1 VGVPSAF
8 RPRYPQKV
16 PNPSKS
22 KSTHKQQANQL
33 IAISNTMAEILRS
46 GSGDLT
52 TPFYSHQSS
61 TSFAAL
67 SSKLDSITT
76 EGWLEL
82 FLNAAEKRTFS
93 RWQEE
98 INDKSL
104 THRATKNSFDR
115 IASLFPDNV
124 APNLITA
131 AGL

>member
-1 VGVPSAF
+1 VYDTSTGWIHFFAKNAHYLILYF
-8 RPRYPQKV
+8 FGRPP
-16 PNPSKS
+16 
-22 KSTHKQQANQL
+22 TL
-33 IAISNTMAEILRS
+33 TAIDNIMVEILRS

-52 TPFYSHQSS
+52 TPLSS
-61 TSFAAL
+61 NHSSGSFATL

-104 THRATKNSFDR
+104 THRATKNTFDR
-115 IASLFPDNV
+115 IAGLIPDNV
-124 APNLITA
+124 APNVITA

>member
-1 VGVPSAF
+1 MDPFFCKKCPLNTSLAAPLTSAIDNIM
-8 RPRYPQKV
+8 V
-16 PNPSKS
+16 
-22 KSTHKQQANQL
+22 
-33 IAISNTMAEILRS
+33 EILRS

-52 TPFYSHQSS
+52 TPLSS
-61 TSFAAL
+61 NHSSGSFATL

-104 THRATKNSFDR
+104 THRATKNTFDR
-115 IASLFPDNV
+115 IAGLIPDNV
-124 APNLITA
+124 APNVITA

>member
-1 VGVPSAF
+1 MLLFLLVAECMHYANSSL
-8 RPRYPQKV
+8 RPPHIVLLSNRV
-16 PNPSKS
+16 TGN
-22 KSTHKQQANQL
+22 NIMGE
-33 IAISNTMAEILRS
+33 IARN

-52 TPFYSHQSS
+52 TPLSSLQSS
-61 TSFAAL
+61 GSFAAL

-104 THRATKNSFDR
+104 THRATKNTFDR
-115 IASLFPDNV
+115 IAGLIPDNV
-124 APNLITA
+124 APNVITA

>member
-1 VGVPSAF
+1 MGE
-8 RPRYPQKV
+8 
-16 PNPSKS
+16 
-22 KSTHKQQANQL
+22 
-33 IAISNTMAEILRS
+33 IARN

-52 TPFYSHQSS
+52 TPLSS
-61 TSFAAL
+61 IKSSSSFGAL
-67 SSKLDSITT
+67 TSKLDSITT

-98 INDKSL
+98 ITDKSL

-115 IASLFPDNV
+115 IAGLIPDNV
-124 APNLITA
+124 APNVITA

>member
-1 VGVPSAF
+1 VGVPLLSAHDIHKKAK
-8 RPRYPQKV
+8 RIQ
-16 PNPSKS
+16 NG
-22 KSTHKQQANQL
+22 KSTQANQP
-33 IAISNTMAEILRS
+33 ITINNTMAEILRS

>member
-1 VGVPSAF
+1 
-8 RPRYPQKV
+8 
-16 PNPSKS
+16 
-22 KSTHKQQANQL
+22 
-33 IAISNTMAEILRS
+33 MAEILRS